1 MGEPIVNNQN
11 APSLEAIAG
20 IESLGQADN
29 VEVFTTVAQT
39 SKDFYAIYFVTES
52 IISAISSNQ
61 AIGESSL
68 ITTIP
73 AGMTLF
79 MRVQSITLTSGLAI
93 GYNKYTIG

>member
-20 IESLGQADN
+20 IESLGQADD

-52 IISAISSNQ
+52 VISAISSNQ

>member
-1 MGEPIVNNQN
+1 MAEPIVSNQN

-20 IESLGQADN
+20 IESLGQADD

-39 SKDFYAIYFVTES
+39 GKDFYAIYFVTDS
-52 IISAISSNQ
+52 TISAISSSQ
-61 AIGESSL
+61 ATNEAAL

-79 MRVQSITLTSGLAI
+79 MRVQSITLTDGIAI

>member
-52 IISAISSNQ
+52 VISAISSNQ